1 MIFREIAEGIN
12 YCHQNNIIHKDLKP
26 ENILVNVNP
35 KGKVT
40 QVKLADFGIACKI
53 STSLYRSK
61 VLSSPGYEAPECL
74 QGDRKFDQT
83 VDSYALGVVL
93 FNLVT
98 GKMPYPGKDKE
109 VI

>member
-1 MIFREIAEGIN
+1 MKSIDHMHRNGIFHRDI
-12 YCHQNNIIHKDLKP
+12 KP
-26 ENILVNVNP
+26 ENILL
-35 KGKVT
+35 T
-40 QVKLADFGIACKI
+40 EDHVKLADFGIACKI